1 MKEYRLEKIGS
12 LFLTKAAAQ
21 GPQGTKVIRLLVDT
35 GSTYTVLPLEVLES
49 IGCSPAQS
57 REHVKIVTG
66 SGTIIAS
73 KIELI
78 WFQSLGRKVSKFKA
92 VAHTLPL
99 SGPIDGLLEMDFLL
113 AIRAYID
120 LKSGIIEVSE
130 Q

>member
-1 MKEYRLEKIGS
+1 M
-12 LFLTKAAAQ
+12 
-21 GPQGTKVIRLLVDT
+21 IRLLVDT
-35 GSTYTVLPLEVLES
+35 GSTYTVLPIEVFES
-49 IGCSPAQS
+49 IGCNPAQS

-120 LKSGIIEVSE
+120 LKCGIIEVSE